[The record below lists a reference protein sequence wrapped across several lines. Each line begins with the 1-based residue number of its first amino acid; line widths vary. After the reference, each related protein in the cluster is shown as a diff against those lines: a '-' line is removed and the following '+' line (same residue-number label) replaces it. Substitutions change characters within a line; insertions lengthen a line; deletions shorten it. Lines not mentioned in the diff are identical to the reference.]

1 MVKTALVETLE
12 VPTTTWSVTVC
23 CKTKVPESAKPETF
37 EAEMDP
43 QRILPVASVVK
54 AEEALL
60 LTIKLVIVVEPAAKV
75 EEERSTPETWK
86 LPPTVEEAE
95 EINPPEAFKAKMVS
109 EAKFWTAKALPSW
122 PSKVR
127 SARLME

>member
-23 CKTKVPESAKPETF
+23 CKTKVPESAKPETL
-37 EAEMDP
+37 EAEIAP
-43 QRILPVASVVK
+43 QRRLPVASVVK
-54 AEEALL
+54 AEEPEQP
-60 LTIKLVIVVEPAAKV
+60 VVNNW
-75 EEERSTPETWK
+75 R
-86 LPPTVEEAE
+86 LPPTVKKAE